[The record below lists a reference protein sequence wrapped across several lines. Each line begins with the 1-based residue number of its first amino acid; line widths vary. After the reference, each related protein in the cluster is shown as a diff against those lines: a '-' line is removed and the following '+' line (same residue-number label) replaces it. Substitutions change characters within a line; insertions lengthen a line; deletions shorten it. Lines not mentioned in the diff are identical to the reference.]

1 MGKTYRKDVSQSPK
15 KKKRQKRIW
24 KKFQIRNALKGVVHD
39 YENNKEMSEL
49 SNEYLERDGNRYQ
62 S

>member
-1 MGKTYRKDVSQSPK
+1 MGKTYRKDVSERSK

-24 KKFQIRNALKGVVHD
+24 KKFQIRNELKEVVHD
-39 YENNKEMSEL
+39 YENNEEMSEL
-49 SNEYLERDGNRYQ
+49 SDENFTAN

>member
-1 MGKTYRKDVSQSPK
+1 MGKTYRKAPTDKSKQRK
-15 KKKRQKRIW
+15 KRIW

-39 YENNKEMSEL
+39 YEDEKKMSEL
-49 SNEYLERDGNRYQ
+49 SDENFQAN